1 MIPVF
6 EAAVTA
12 QFLTSRVLPRL
23 AEMPNVPPVTDE
35 AVRHDSVD
43 HDSVGPIETDGG
55 LSGVWRLEWSLRRR
69 RWS

>member
-23 AEMPNVPPVTDE
+23 AEMPNVPPLTDRPFGTIRRSRLDG
-35 AVRHDSVD
+35 RHR
-43 HDSVGPIETDGG
+43 DG
-55 LSGVWRLEWSLRRR
+55 WRAEWGRRL
-69 RWS
+69 